1 MGFLVTAYIIA
12 WVGIF
17 VYLGW
22 IALRLRGAR
31 AELAAIKELVR
42 EREKEA

>member
-1 MGFLVTAYIIA
+1 MGFLVAAYAVA
-12 WVGIF
+12 WIGIF

-31 AELAAIKELVR
+31 AELAAVEQLVH
-42 EREKEA
+42 EREKET